1 MVTETSD
8 AVALNPYDYAFHQ
21 DPYPTY
27 ERLRNETPLYHNP
40 AMNFWALSRHADV
53 LAGFRDNVR
62 LSNRNGV
69 SLDPGAFGPDAHQAM
84 SFLAMDHPRHLRLRT
99 LVSRVFTPRRIRELE
114 PRVAQLSRHHFDAA
128 LPQREFDVV
137 AEFAGK
143 LPMDVISELMGVP
156 ESERDEVRQLADEVL
171 HRDEGSTTSRPPRRR
186 QRCR

>member
-40 AMNFWALSRHADV
+40 AMNFWELTRHADV

-99 LVSRVFTPRRIRELE
+99 LVSRVFTPRPNSRAGAARGAAEPPPLRCCAAAARVRRRGRIR
-114 PRVAQLSRHHFDAA
+114 RQASNGRH
-128 LPQREFDVV
+128 L
-137 AEFAGK
+137 
-143 LPMDVISELMGVP
+143 
-156 ESERDEVRQLADEVL
+156 
-171 HRDEGSTTSRPPRRR
+171 
-186 QRCR
+186 